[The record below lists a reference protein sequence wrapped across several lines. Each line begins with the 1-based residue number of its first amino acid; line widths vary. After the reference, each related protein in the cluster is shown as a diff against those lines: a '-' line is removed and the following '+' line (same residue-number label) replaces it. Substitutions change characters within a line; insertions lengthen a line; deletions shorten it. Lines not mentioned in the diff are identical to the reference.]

1 MNNLKG
7 FSIILIILFL
17 GQIIQQRYKL
27 IIPGTVIGMV
37 MLLLLLIFKVL
48 KLEWINSITE
58 VLLDNLTLFFVP
70 IGIGVISLFDE
81 IKDIWLPLV
90 IILVV
95 STVVVMV
102 VTGLTV
108 QLLNKYILKNK
119 KRGM

>member
-1 MNNLKG
+1 MKNLKG

-17 GQIIQQRYKL
+17 GQIIQQRYNL

-37 MLLLLLIFKVL
+37 ILVLLLIFRLV

-58 VLLDNLTLFFVP
+58 ILLDNLTLFFVP
-70 IGIGVISLFDE
+70 IGIGIINLIGE

-90 IILVV
+90 IILLV
-95 STVVVMV
+95 STIVVMV

-108 QLLNKYILKNK
+108 QLLNKYIFKSE
-119 KRGM
+119 KRGE

>member
-1 MNNLKG
+1 MKNLKG

-17 GQIIQQRYKL
+17 GQIIQQRYNL

-37 MLLLLLIFKVL
+37 ILVLLLIFRLV

-58 VLLDNLTLFFVP
+58 ILLDNLTLFFVP
-70 IGIGVISLFDE
+70 IGTGVINLFGE

-90 IILVV
+90 IILLV
-95 STVVVMV
+95 STIVVMV

-108 QLLNKYILKNK
+108 QLLNKYIFKSE
-119 KRGM
+119 KRGK